1 MHLVMVTLVAPDGS
15 HPQICPE
22 VLVDLLWAHARPGDG
37 IEHLRAATGPH
48 GIDVSA
54 FAMDVPGHAADHGLR
69 EVVSRAVRATPALFE
84 CRISPVVNTN

>member
-15 HPQICPE
+15 HPEICPE
-22 VLVDLLWAHARPGDG
+22 VLVDLLWAHTHPADG

-54 FAMDVPGHAADHGLR
+54 FAMNVQGHAADHGLR
-69 EVVSRAVRATPALFE
+69 EVVERAVRATPVLCE
-84 CRISPVVNTN
+84 YRISPTVNTD